1 LGSTLPNLKRVT
13 LGHHQSPDQP
23 PGEAFDRDR
32 GSCLWLVGRLE
43 VLLTAL
49 RSLGDLLEKLRS
61 AEHLGWRAF
70 LGKDVN
76 LG

>member
-1 LGSTLPNLKRVT
+1 LGSALPNLKRVT
-13 LGHHQSPDQP
+13 LGAPPIAPS

-32 GSCLWLVGRLE
+32 ASCLWLVGRLE

-49 RSLGDLLEKLRS
+49 RSLGDLLEKRRA